1 MGETTVTST
10 YYRLGIEI
18 AQVRLSK
25 GFDYKPERAAVI
37 YQYRYKTRFNYYQRT
52 QFIYGYRRGR
62 LLYWLKR
69 AVSFSKNMRY
79 AEMEELI
86 RILENACHSK
96 IRNEPVRLTGAALKM
111 DEYMQMSET
120 IDGLKQLND
129 SLIQRLHAPAD
140 VLFYEDLN
148 AAIALG
154 KGNRRFRIRNVDGR
168 WGVRTGVHD
177 ENREVI
183 EVLHDKLEIAILISV
198 LLWSE
203 NREQML

>member
-1 MGETTVTST
+1 MTST
-10 YYRLGIEI
+10 YYKLGIEI

-25 GFDYKPERAAVI
+25 GFNYKPERAVVI
-37 YQYRYKTRFNYYQRT
+37 YQYRYKTRLSNHQRM

-79 AEMEELI
+79 AEMEDLI
-86 RILENACHSK
+86 RILENVCNARMK
-96 IRNEPVRLTGAALKM
+96 NESVRLTGAALKV

-120 IDGLKQLND
+120 IDGLKRLND
-129 SLIQRLHAPAD
+129 IIVQRLHAPAG
-140 VLFYEDLN
+140 VLFYEDLS
-148 AAIALG
+148 AAVALG

-168 WGVRTGVHD
+168 WGVRMGVHN
-177 ENREVI
+177 EHREVI
-183 EVLHDKLEIAILISV
+183 EVLHDKLEIAIMISV

-203 NREQML
+203 NRE